1 MGLAPLIIYFHP
13 TWNLEKVLGNQSL
26 TILKLLP
33 HIGFIIIGYLGFR
46 LNQTRVLFT
55 ALGFWL
61 LYISP
66 MDSKTYFEVMSISLP
81 ITLVSLFAFK
91 ESPFGGNKTLF
102 RLLIALL
109 PAASL
114 SYLAISDMT
123 MYKLFV
129 DFKLMGWSSQIPEP
143 AALSLLILSV
153 FTLFYNDAKVYNF
166 LIASTLA
173 MITFYLWIH
182 MSLDI
187 QNNFSANTISAYKI
201 MAFSLTSIVMLHSIY
216 QMYWQRVYIDELTSL
231 PNRRALDEKI
241 SNLDGQ
247 YSIAMI
253 DIDHFK
259 KFNDTY
265 GHDQGDD
272 VLKLVSKVLA
282 SVLGDKVYR
291 YGGEEFAAIFQGVSA
306 KEAKVEAEKARSDLA
321 KIRFI
326 IRTQKGKDRKVENRG
341 KVKNTKS
348 VKVTISIGLSNFSK
362 HADCP
367 EKVIKRADSALYKA
381 KKNGRNCVVIAA

>member
-1 MGLAPLIIYFHP
+1 
-13 TWNLEKVLGNQSL
+13 
-26 TILKLLP
+26 
-33 HIGFIIIGYLGFR
+33 
-46 LNQTRVLFT
+46 
-55 ALGFWL
+55 
-61 LYISP
+61 
-66 MDSKTYFEVMSISLP
+66 
-81 ITLVSLFAFK
+81 
-91 ESPFGGNKTLF
+91 
-102 RLLIALL
+102 
-109 PAASL
+109 
-114 SYLAISDMT
+114 
-123 MYKLFV
+123 
-129 DFKLMGWSSQIPEP
+129 
-143 AALSLLILSV
+143 
-153 FTLFYNDAKVYNF
+153 
-166 LIASTLA
+166 
-173 MITFYLWIH
+173 
-182 MSLDI
+182 
-187 QNNFSANTISAYKI
+187 